1 MDLEEIVW
9 NTLALWFMHV
19 VLALLL
25 SGPLLYLARNRV
37 IWRPWEALIFVLPYA
52 VWMTCMFSFGEGKSL
67 ANLGECFTISC
78 IIPVAV
84 LTRIVTPAHKMQ
96 WLYSSIL
103 IFAMCLVAIFVFWLT
118 PPLPE

>member
-1 MDLEEIVW
+1 MDAEAIGLLFW
-9 NTLALWFMHV
+9 LWFAQA

-25 SGPLLYLARNRV
+25 SSPLLYLARKRV
-37 IWRPWEALIFVLPYA
+37 IWRPWEAMVFVLPYA
-52 VWMTCMFSFGEGKSL
+52 VWLTCFLKFGEGKSMS
-67 ANLGECFTISC
+67 NLGECFTIAC

-84 LTRIVTPAHKMQ
+84 LTRIVTPGHKLQ

-103 IFAMCLVAIFVFWLT
+103 IFAMCLVAIVVFWLT